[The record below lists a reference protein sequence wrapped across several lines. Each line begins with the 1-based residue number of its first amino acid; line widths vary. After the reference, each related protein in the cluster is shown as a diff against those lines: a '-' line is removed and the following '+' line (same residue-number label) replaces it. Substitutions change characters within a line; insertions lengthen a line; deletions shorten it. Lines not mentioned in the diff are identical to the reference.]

1 MNKSLFYSSSMLVL
15 LFLFQISIPPFI
27 FGSETSSGQ
36 EFRLTHIARAD
47 NGGMYALSSNQGAL
61 YSENRGRAWQPIN
74 QGLPREQVWPFDQ
87 KHYRRFTSFS
97 LDRRNTHRLAA
108 TTSSALYTSRD
119 AGRTWTEVGLSHPV
133 KSKDYLTAVSFD
145 PDQPRRIY
153 LGTSFN
159 GLFVSEDDGR
169 TWRKES
175 EHLDKL
181 YLGAGFYEEISDL
194 TMVPGLPN
202 QLFIASAFD
211 QRIFQYH
218 TETRDIS
225 VIELPEQVKG
235 LVSINSYSGGI
246 TDDPALEVHFEDSR
260 GVYNLQSRQWSF
272 RPPLLRV
279 QNRASRNPKDGEADT
294 AQEEIR
300 AIYLNAYNVI
310 GTRMEDHI
318 AFMKEHGFNG
328 IVVDVKDDWGRLT
341 YGSELKRPAE
351 IGAIHTVFDIEELL
365 KKAHEE
371 GLYVIGRMVVFK
383 DKRLYQADNYA
394 QAMWNVE
401 EDAPWGHKV
410 SETYEQEGEQK
421 NRLVQREFWTDPFSE
436 AVWDY
441 NIEIAEELEAMGI
454 DEIQFDYIRFPSDGD
469 LSTARYRHR
478 EPGMQKTEAVESF
491 VKKAAAKLS
500 VPISADLYGFN
511 SWYRMGNWIGQDI
524 SVLAEHVDVI
534 CPMYYPS
541 HFPHQF
547 LSQNDYIER
556 AFELYKKGTQRA
568 QLIVGPGTRIR
579 PYVQAFL
586 MGHELSME
594 EAEYHSYLNR
604 QLEGILQA
612 EGGGYTLWNNMNKY
626 YMVNGRVSELN
637 QWMLELEKVGET
649 PNPTL

>member
-1 MNKSLFYSSSMLVL
+1 MLVL
-15 LFLFQISIPPFI
+15 LLSFLMSVPPVV
-27 FGSETSSGQ
+27 FGSEAPSGQ
-36 EFRLTHIARAD
+36 ELRLTHIARAD
-47 NGGMYALSSNQGAL
+47 SGGMYALSSNKGAL

-87 KHYRRFTSFS
+87 RNYRRFTSFS
-97 LDRRNTHRLAA
+97 LDSQDTHRLAA

-119 AGRTWTEVGLSHPV
+119 AGRTWAEVRLSYPV
-133 KSKDYLTAVSFD
+133 KSRDYLTAVSFD
-145 PDQPRRIY
+145 PEQPRRIY

-159 GLFVSEDDGR
+159 GLFVSEDEGR
-169 TWRKES
+169 SWSKES
-175 EHLDKL
+175 EYLDKL
-181 YLGAGFYEEISDL
+181 YRGAGFYEEITDL
-194 TMVPGLPN
+194 TMVPGLKK
-202 QLFIASAFD
+202 QLFIASGFD
-211 QRIFQYH
+211 NLIYRYH
-218 TETRDIS
+218 TQTHEIS

-235 LVSINSYSGGI
+235 LVSINNYSGGI

-272 RPPLLRV
+272 RPPLLRSQDRGGSDPRDNEV
-279 QNRASRNPKDGEADT
+279 EA

-300 AIYLNAYNVI
+300 AIYLNAYNVT
-310 GTRMEDHI
+310 GTRLEDHI
-318 AFMKEHGFNG
+318 SFMKEHGFNG

-365 KKAHEE
+365 KRAHDE
-371 GLYVIGRMVVFK
+371 GLYIIGRMVVFK

-394 QAMWNVE
+394 QALWDVE
-401 EDAPWGHKV
+401 RNAPWGHKV

-421 NRLVQREFWTDPFSE
+421 SRFVQREFWTDPFSE
-436 AVWDY
+436 SVWDY

-478 EPGMQKTEAVESF
+478 KPGMQKTEAIESF

-500 VPISADLYGFN
+500 VTISADLYGFN

-524 SVLAEHVDVI
+524 AMLAEYVDVI

-541 HFPHQF
+541 HFPDQF
-547 LSQNDYIER
+547 LSQDNYIER

-568 QLIVGPGTRIR
+568 QLIVGTGTSIR

-586 MGHELSME
+586 MGHELSMG
-594 EAEYHSYLNR
+594 EAEYHSYLNH

-637 QWMLELEKVGET
+637 RWMLELEEVGET